1 MKLEELRKKLADA
14 ICSSRFE
21 QVSFFVGG
29 CVRDQLLQRSIP
41 LVDADIAV
49 ELPRG
54 GIALA
59 QFLAKKFE
67 LAQPEIRPAFGTAK
81 LDFFGLSME
90 FVMTREEFYRP
101 GSRFPRVRYA
111 GLNKDCERR
120 DFTVNALYL
129 KIIDGSILDP
139 CKMGE
144 SDLENRLIRSIRD
157 PQPSFREDP
166 LRILRALRFAAVLD
180 FEIEAQT
187 WQALCDLSHLTQNL
201 SHQRLREEKERLK
214 NTASPEQVN
223 RWQKLAESCALS
235 FLIRS

>member
-1 MKLEELRKKLADA
+1 MKLEELRQKLAAA
-14 ICSSRFE
+14 ICGSRFE
-21 QVSFFVGG
+21 HVSFFVGG
-29 CVRDQLLQRSIP
+29 CVRDQLLQRSVP
-41 LVDADIAV
+41 HLDADIAV

-67 LAQPEIRPAFGTAK
+67 LAQPETYPAFSTAK
-81 LDFFGLSME
+81 LDFFGLSLE

-111 GLNKDCERR
+111 DLSKDCERR

-129 KIIDGSILDP
+129 KIIDASILDP
-139 CKMGE
+139 CKMGQN
-144 SDLENRLIRSIRD
+144 DLEKRLIRSIRD

-187 WQALCDLSHLTQNL
+187 WQAVCELSHLVQSL
-201 SHQRLREEKERLK
+201 SRGRLEEEKQRLK
-214 NTASPEQVN
+214 NSASPEQVN
-223 RWQKLAESCALS
+223 RWQKLAKSCGFS
-235 FLIRS
+235 FLICS